1 MVQHAGPDRH
11 RRSPRG
17 MVRRMRIALAQQ
29 SPVAVDIEANA
40 RTSEALIRSAAE
52 GGAAL
57 VVFPELWLTG
67 YELERIAADPRLWL
81 GERDA
86 RLDGIVRACVA
97 AKITAILG
105 APWKPGDHPRP
116 QLAAIVVHRDGS
128 VHASAKLHLHGRERE
143 VFEAAAPAPP
153 FVLEGWRVA
162 IAICFDVANPPHAA
176 AAAEQG
182 AELYVGSAL
191 YTVGE
196 ERRSDLHF
204 GARAMD
210 HRMFSA
216 LANYAA
222 GTSGGLTSCGL
233 SGVWKP
239 DGEVLCRA
247 GQEATLLFADLD
259 RAAISA
265 YR

>member
-1 MVQHAGPDRH
+1 
-11 RRSPRG
+11 

-29 SPVAVDIEANA
+29 LPVPVDVAANA
-40 RTSEALIRSAAE
+40 RTSEVLIQRAAE
-52 GGAAL
+52 GGAKLIA
-57 VVFPELWLTG
+57 FPELWLTG
-67 YELERIAADPRLWL
+67 YELDAIAADPRLWL
-81 GERDA
+81 TENDP
-86 RLDGIVRACVA
+86 RLDGIRRACTA
-97 AKITAILG
+97 TSMTAILG
-105 APWKPGDHPRP
+105 APWKTDALDRP
-116 QLAAIVVHRDGS
+116 LLAALVVHPDGALG
-128 VHASAKLHLHGRERE
+128 VTAKQHLHGQERE
-143 VFEAAAPAPP
+143 VFHAAPPAPP
-153 FVLEGWRVA
+153 FLLDGWRVS

-176 AAAEQG
+176 AAAAAG
-182 AELYVGSAL
+182 ADLYLGSAL

-222 GTSGGLTSCGL
+222 GPSGGLVSCGL

-247 GQEATLLFADLD
+247 SAEETVLFADLD
-259 RAAISA
+259 RAALDA
-265 YR
+265 YRR